1 MVVDGRA
8 AMEGLRCPAHMLRRT
23 QRWAWRACLSGAR
36 AAAHFTAAAFV
47 NTQVPVEKRLRLDYR
62 AQDTQRG
69 GASGKL
75 EGRRWRLLM
84 LGRATYIIPVTMG
97 EPGSERLTAAAASSC
112 EQRPGASSALGL
124 AEQPR
129 LVALAAARLAVTHP
143 SPWPPPAPPLPPDLA
158 ASSCTCRPPW
168 HAHPALRSHSSWLQA
183 RTCCRRRHVG
193 TARLGCCWPASLP
206 PRGASFCLCRPP
218 LLAAVQAAALPPQM
232 SARLQRLWERHQR
245 AAEGVDT
252 IRVLLACDAEGEGEE
267 DGASQAHHTN
277 GQLLLE
283 GPASAQ
289 PEVPPEGQQT
299 AAAAA
304 QPGNSEG
311 GNGAAAQAVASDAA
325 AAEAQPV
332 SAAENGDAA
341 AGSEAGDAALAVS
354 KQIAFMSPLIQ
365 VGACACW
372 LLMAAAAGS
381 AAVRSGHCWCDAS
394 AALRHELRLQQAPP
408 AQPDSRT
415 PACSLVTVQSTTRF
429 LQREVLQ
436 SGTGLPG
443 SPPVRLP
450 KQASCCGWSAA
461 VGTLHGGCSRHL
473 AWGRVC

>member
-1 MVVDGRA
+1 M
-8 AMEGLRCPAHMLRRT
+8 
-23 QRWAWRACLSGAR
+23 
-36 AAAHFTAAAFV
+36 
-47 NTQVPVEKRLRLDYR
+47 
-62 AQDTQRG
+62 
-69 GASGKL
+69 
-75 EGRRWRLLM
+75 
-84 LGRATYIIPVTMG
+84 
-97 EPGSERLTAAAASSC
+97 
-112 EQRPGASSALGL
+112 
-124 AEQPR
+124 
-129 LVALAAARLAVTHP
+129 
-143 SPWPPPAPPLPPDLA
+143 
-158 ASSCTCRPPW
+158 
-168 HAHPALRSHSSWLQA
+168 
-183 RTCCRRRHVG
+183 
-193 TARLGCCWPASLP
+193 
-206 PRGASFCLCRPP
+206 
-218 LLAAVQAAALPPQM
+218 QAAALPPQM

-325 AAEAQPV
+325 AAGPPQP
-332 SAAENGDAA
+332 SSLTAIGDAA

-408 AQPDSRT
+408 AQPDSWT
-415 PACSLVTVQSTTRF
+415 PACSLVTVHPTTRF

-436 SGTGLPG
+436 SGAGLPG

-450 KQASCCGWSAA
+450 KQASCCGWSAG
-461 VGTLHGGCSRHL
+461 VGTLHGGWSRHL
-473 AWGRVC
+473 AWERVC